1 MKKIKLLELE
11 YQDMN
16 PDTIQIAW
24 REYIYPLMHVLSDN
38 MTHEAKALF
47 MQQALYHWLGLLQVA
62 RAFDRSDKKE
72 FCDVKKQ
79 VVEYL
84 IKCCELRKAPRLED
98 IL

>member
-47 MQQALYHWLGLLQVA
+47 MQQALYHWLGLLQGGKVNLP
-62 RAFDRSDKKE
+62 RFEKEWKGKKG
-72 FCDVKKQ
+72 K
-79 VVEYL
+79 L
-84 IKCCELRKAPRLED
+84 IFNYKYEEE
-98 IL
+98 